1 MINKIIQLSLIS
13 ILAFTLLCFSINVFS
28 QPINSRYF
36 ATLPKEVELQ
46 GGAISEGIDSISRSN
61 KYARPKEVIQQAG
74 LNERIRS
81 SYSTY
86 FRYQIQE
93 IEWVYDLDKEVQYWE
108 IIEEFKRDL
117 KGTSIVIA
125 NKLKEDFLKSPDCA
139 NGCNFLEIKGD
150 TLTIDGNIAIPITF
164 TRKSGIPKFKDQDLV
179 CIRYFV
185 PTARRK
191 FIIYASYLKFQE
203 STWAPVL
210 QQLNKSISLWNILPP
225 GSVKK

>member
-1 MINKIIQLSLIS
+1 MNNKIIQLSVIS

-28 QPINSRYF
+28 QSINSRYF
-36 ATLPKEVELQ
+36 AALPKEVELQ
-46 GGAISEGIDSISRSN
+46 GGVIAEGLDSILRSKN
-61 KYARPKEVIQQAG
+61 IKEVIQQVG

-108 IIEEFKRDL
+108 MIEEFKRDL

-125 NKLKEDFLKSPDCA
+125 NELKKDFLKSLDCA

-179 CIRYFV
+179 CIKYFV

-191 FIIYASYLKFQE
+191 FIIHASYLKFQE
-203 STWAPVL
+203 STWTPVL
-210 QQLNKSISLWNILPP
+210 QQLNRSISLL
-225 GSVKK
+225 GFFFQDSFKK